1 MAKKTISD
9 MVVDVGLLED
19 SGTSW
24 FDEVWK
30 CDDDGEAAF
39 WDEFYLREEEAEWKE
54 ENGDR
59 DLINQVRRVD

>member
-54 ENGDR
+54 D
-59 DLINQVRRVD
+59 